1 MLFGAWGKYAPLRA
15 KTRSQTPANLTDENP
30 HNALQHL
37 LNYKEVILLTTPLSP
52 PALNVCKTIKFTVER
67 DDFTPRKKSETDI

>member
-1 MLFGAWGKYAPLRA
+1 MLFGTWGKRAPLRA

-30 HNALQHL
+30 HNAPLQHL
-37 LNYKEVILLTTPLSP
+37 LNYKDVILLMTPLSP

-67 DDFTPRKKSETDI
+67 DDFTQQKEE